1 MSFGADGSAVVET
14 EPSGLDYGL
23 TQGGVS
29 AYAVTAPD
37 AVEGLGNFASEIWD
51 VALDIGVHIVDID
64 FWVSENR
71 RFPKREKRKQA
82 EYCPEDVSE
91 HIVVMLMKKNE

>member
-23 TQGGVS
+23 TQGDVS

-37 AVEGLGNFASEIWD
+37 AVEGLGNFASEIRV

-64 FWVSENR
+64 FG
-71 RFPKREKRKQA
+71 FPKIGVF
-82 EYCPEDVSE
+82 P
-91 HIVVMLMKKNE
+91 NERSGSRLSIAPKMYLNI